1 LTCHNAVNIDP
12 SSVFLVLSSLVTVI
26 AWNIV
31 DYGYSAEGAPLQPG
45 DSTSF
50 DCTELWTQRD
60 DCTAR

>member
-1 LTCHNAVNIDP
+1 
-12 SSVFLVLSSLVTVI
+12 VLSSLVTVI

-31 DYGYSAEGAPLQPG
+31 DNGYSTEGAPLQPG
-45 DSTSF
+45 DSTGI